1 MAVHTLRD
9 SVATVDQT
17 EDHAESDF
25 DLLAD
30 GTPEIQLSGAGVLP
44 ATGRFLGRIIYNT
57 SYAVSFGVTLPVM
70 MVVHVVP
77 KENALVHGLIDGGRA
92 ARDQAFGWHHEM
104 MEEHEIQ
111 EDDEA
116 HDLGNGTGLHDHE
129 ESQDHETKPRR
140 TRSKRTTGGPTRKT
154 ARPSSQKK
162 G

>member
-1 MAVHTLRD
+1 MAVHALRD
-9 SVATVDQT
+9 SVATLDHA

-25 DLLAD
+25 DSLAD
-30 GTPEIQLSGAGVLP
+30 GTHETQLSVGAVFP
-44 ATGRFLGRIIYNT
+44 ATGRFLSRIIYNT

-116 HDLGNGTGLHDHE
+116 HALGNGTGLHEHA

-140 TRSKRTTGGPTRKT
+140 TRSKRATGGPTHKT
-154 ARPSSQKK
+154 ARPSSRKK